1 MTREEKTQIIN
12 SIADKLREYPHF
24 YLVDTSSLNAENT
37 AKLRRMCFEKEIK
50 LMVVKNTLL
59 GKALEQVGGDHVEEI
74 SGVLTGATAVMFS
87 SVNKA
92 PAVLIEDF
100 RKSSDKPV
108 LKAAY
113 VEESVYIGDE
123 QLKTLTAIKSKEE
136 LVGDIISLLQSPAKN
151 VISALQ
157 ASAGGKV
164 AGLVKALEERGGAA

>member
-12 SIADKLREYPHF
+12 SIAEQLQQYPHF
-24 YLVDTSSLNAENT
+24 YITDISSLNAEQT
-37 AKLRRMCFEKEIK
+37 AKLRRMCFEKEVK

-74 SGVLTGATAVMFS
+74 SSVLTGSTSVMFS
-87 SVNKA
+87 MVNKT
-92 PAVLIEDF
+92 PAVLIEEF

-113 VEESVYIGDE
+113 VEESVYVGDD
-123 QLKTLTAIKSKEE
+123 QLKTLASIKSKEE
-136 LVGDIISLLQSPAKN
+136 LVGEIISLLQSPVKN

-157 ASAGGKV
+157 GSAGGKV
-164 AGLVKALEERGGAA
+164 AGLVKALEEKGGAA